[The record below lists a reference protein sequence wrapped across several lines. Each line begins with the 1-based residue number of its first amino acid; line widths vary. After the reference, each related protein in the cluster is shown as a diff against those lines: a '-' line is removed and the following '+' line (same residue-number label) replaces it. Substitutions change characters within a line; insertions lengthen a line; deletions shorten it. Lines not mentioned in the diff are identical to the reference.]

1 MNYLKKKNQTTSN
14 LKIKKKSKKKISII
28 NHNWKTNN
36 RKKNQKCE
44 YREDRMKWNIQMP
57 NNIEIADFSFIEPM
71 FPATKVHRNDI
82 KLRSDSRNGLMDR
95 LRGGAKTAD

>member
-1 MNYLKKKNQTTSN
+1 
-14 LKIKKKSKKKISII
+14 
-28 NHNWKTNN
+28 
-36 RKKNQKCE
+36 
-44 YREDRMKWNIQMP
+44 MKWNIQMP

-95 LRGGAKTAD
+95 LRGGAQTADWRIYNQRNQKYFRILTK